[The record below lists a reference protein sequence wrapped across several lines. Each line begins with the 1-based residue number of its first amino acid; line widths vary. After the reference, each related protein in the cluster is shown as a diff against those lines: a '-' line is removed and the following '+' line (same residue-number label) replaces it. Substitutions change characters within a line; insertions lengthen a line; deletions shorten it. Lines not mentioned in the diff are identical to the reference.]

1 MPPGAGTDA
10 HGDGRSIDR
19 RDEREAEQRERGGRG
34 DAPAPAGHLG
44 ERPDH
49 EQRDA
54 DADRPGV
61 DQHRHREQP
70 LAAVEQVGHHLRHQ
84 DVEDHRADAA
94 DEAGGI
100 GGDERVGEREAGAA
114 DRHQREADEH
124 EPLVAEAL
132 AEQAAGQRERDAGQ
146 QVQPDQPAEL
156 RLVDAEPGASS
167 GATAATAWNWKPI
180 AARASV
186 SATRHCQRG
195 LMALLSRPADES
207 ATCEHPAMVSL
218 PVFAMPRR
226 SLLAAALAL
235 LFTSVFAASALAQEL
250 AAARQDDPADRA
262 GAGRQRHRRHDRAR
276 ARRGDADAPEDDHRR
291 STTRP
296 APTATSARARRRTT
310 PGDGYHFLF
319 SWAGTLAVNKALY
332 KNLAFDAQ
340 KDFVPI
346 LLVADVPNILVVN
359 NDIPAKDL
367 ADFEKYAKANPGK
380 LNFGSTGI
388 GSSMH
393 LAGELFMRETGAQM
407 VHVPYNAP
415 GTATTNLIA
424 GDIQLMFQLIPG
436 IAGQIKSGKVRAI
449 AVMAPQRSPAL
460 PDVPTTAE
468 LGQPK
473 LLSSTWFALLAPKG
487 TPPAV
492 VARMNASPTR

>member
-1 MPPGAGTDA
+1 
-10 HGDGRSIDR
+10 
-19 RDEREAEQRERGGRG
+19 
-34 DAPAPAGHLG
+34 
-44 ERPDH
+44 
-49 EQRDA
+49 
-54 DADRPGV
+54 
-61 DQHRHREQP
+61 
-70 LAAVEQVGHHLRHQ
+70 
-84 DVEDHRADAA
+84 
-94 DEAGGI
+94 
-100 GGDERVGEREAGAA
+100 
-114 DRHQREADEH
+114 
-124 EPLVAEAL
+124 
-132 AEQAAGQRERDAGQ
+132 
-146 QVQPDQPAEL
+146 
-156 RLVDAEPGASS
+156 
-167 GATAATAWNWKPI
+167 
-180 AARASV
+180 
-186 SATRHCQRG
+186 
-195 LMALLSRPADES
+195 
-207 ATCEHPAMVSL
+207 
-218 PVFAMPRR
+218 MPRR
-226 SLLAAALAL
+226 PLLTAALAL
-235 LFTSVFAASALAQEL
+235 LLSAVFPAPALAQDGWPQAGKTIQVIVPAPGGSGTGDTIARVLAEEMQARL
-250 AAARQDDPADRA
+250 KTTFVIDNKAGANGNIGATAAA
-262 GAGRQRHRRHDRAR
+262 
-276 ARRGDADAPEDDHRR
+276 
-291 STTRP
+291 
-296 APTATSARARRRTT
+296 TT

-367 ADFEKYAKANPGK
+367 AEFEKHAKANPGK

-393 LAGELFMRETGAQM
+393 LAGELYMRETGAQM

-436 IAGQIKSGKVRAI
+436 IAGQVKSGKVRAI

-492 VARMNASPTR
+492 IQRMNTVSNEILADPAVKKRLAEMGASTLGGTPQQLEKHLAEETEKWGRLVRDAKIAAQ

>member
-1 MPPGAGTDA
+1 MT
-10 HGDGRSIDR
+10 R
-19 RDEREAEQRERGGRG
+19 R
-34 DAPAPAGHLG
+34 PVLT
-44 ERPDH
+44 
-49 EQRDA
+49 
-54 DADRPGV
+54 
-61 DQHRHREQP
+61 
-70 LAAVEQVGHHLRHQ
+70 
-84 DVEDHRADAA
+84 
-94 DEAGGI
+94 
-100 GGDERVGEREAGAA
+100 
-114 DRHQREADEH
+114 
-124 EPLVAEAL
+124 
-132 AEQAAGQRERDAGQ
+132 
-146 QVQPDQPAEL
+146 
-156 RLVDAEPGASS
+156 
-167 GATAATAWNWKPI
+167 AT
-180 AARASV
+180 
-186 SATRHCQRG
+186 
-195 LMALLSRPADES
+195 
-207 ATCEHPAMVSL
+207 
-218 PVFAMPRR
+218 
-226 SLLAAALAL
+226 LAL
-235 LFTSVFAASALAQEL
+235 LFTSVFAAPALAQDAWPQPGKTIQLIVPAPGGSGTGDTIARVLAEEMQARL
-250 AAARQDDPADRA
+250 KTTFVIDNKAGANGNIGATAAA
-262 GAGRQRHRRHDRAR
+262 
-276 ARRGDADAPEDDHRR
+276 
-291 STTRP
+291 
-296 APTATSARARRRTT
+296 TT
-310 PGDGYHFLF
+310 PADGYHFLF

-359 NDIPAKDL
+359 NDIPVKDL

-393 LAGELFMRETGAQM
+393 LAGELYMRETGAQM

-487 TPPAV
+487 TPPAI
-492 VARMNASPTR
+492 VARMNSVANEVIADPAVRKRLAEMGASTLGGTSQQLAQHLAEETEKWGRLVRDAKIAAQ